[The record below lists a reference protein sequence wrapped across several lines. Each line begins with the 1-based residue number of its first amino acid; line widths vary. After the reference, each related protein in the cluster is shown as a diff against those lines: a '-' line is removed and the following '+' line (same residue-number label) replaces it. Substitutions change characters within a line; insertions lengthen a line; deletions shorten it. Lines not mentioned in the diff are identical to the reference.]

1 MTWSLRVARVRGI
14 DIRVHASFLL
24 VIAYFMMAGLRH
36 GPVGAAFG
44 GGLIVLIFTSVTLHE
59 LGHSLVA
66 QALGVPVREIVLLP
80 IGGVAKLGREPR
92 TPLHE
97 LLIAIAGP
105 AVNVALALGLAVLG
119 AGLFGAPWLGE
130 LQLFEAMDGAPSWSG
145 LVANLLVSNVMLGV
159 FNMLPALPMDGG
171 RVFRATLAM
180 FTSRERAT
188 NVAATVGQVLAASL
202 GIFALLKGN
211 FVLAL
216 IGGFVFLAAGQE
228 RYAVNSRVVLQQLRA
243 GEILNPHAAELT
255 PMNALGEALDSI
267 LQTGQSHFPVLAGG
281 RLIGMVT
288 RDGVLAAVR
297 RAGLAAPVME
307 ALEPVPV
314 VPHHVTLEELRA
326 ALVETGASAVA
337 VEDAQGFAGLVS
349 ADDLTR
355 VAGIATALE
364 RMGIRREQPP
374 PSA

>member
-14 DIRVHASFLL
+14 DIRVHATFLL
-24 VIAYFMMAGLRH
+24 VVTYFVIAGYRH
-36 GPVGAAFG
+36 GPIGAAFG
-44 GGLIVLIFTSVTLHE
+44 GALVVLIFASVTLHE

-80 IGGVAKLGREPR
+80 IGGVARLGREPR

-97 LLIAIAGP
+97 LLIAVAGP
-105 AVNVALALGLAVLG
+105 AVNVLLAVGLAALGVSV
-119 AGLFGAPWLGE
+119 FGPAWLTE
-130 LQLFEAMDGAPSWSG
+130 LELLEAMEGQPSASG
-145 LVANLLVSNVMLGV
+145 LVANLLVSNVLLGV

-180 FTSRERAT
+180 FTTRERAT
-188 NVAATVGQVLAASL
+188 NVAATVGQVLAASM

-228 RYAVNSRVVLQQLRA
+228 RYAVNSRVVLQHLRA
-243 GEILNPHAAELT
+243 GEVVNP
-255 PMNALGEALDSI
+255 NAVVLEPSHLLGDVLDWV
-267 LQTGQSHFPVLAGG
+267 LQTGQSHFAVIAGG
-281 RLIGMVT
+281 RLLGVAS

-297 RAGLAAPVME
+297 RTGLGAPVTQ

-314 VPHHVTLEELRA
+314 VPAQLTLEELRA

-337 VEDAQGFAGLVS
+337 VEDADGFAGLVT
-349 ADDLTR
+349 ADDLAR
-355 VAGIATALE
+355 VASVATALE
-364 RMGIRREQPP
+364 RMGIRRELPP
-374 PSA
+374 PRA